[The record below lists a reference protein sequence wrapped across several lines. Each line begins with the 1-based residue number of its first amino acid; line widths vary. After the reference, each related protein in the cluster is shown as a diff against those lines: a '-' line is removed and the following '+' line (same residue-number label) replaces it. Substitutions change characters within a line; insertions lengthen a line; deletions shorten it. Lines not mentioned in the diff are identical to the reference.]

1 MTDELETA
9 PLPDPVPQPS
19 PGVPPE
25 PAPEP
30 ATAPQPAVAPTPAA
44 ASALD
49 VASRNKRNRLLGL
62 GAQTAGVIGIVLFV
76 ALGAVVLLGRGW
88 ATSTVDDITGGIDA
102 KMAQA
107 VPLIDTASS
116 KVSEISGRVGALTD
130 AADALATKV
139 DAGSGFLGALRD
151 QFTSLQARYQDFRTS
166 YSGVRDTALG
176 ALDRLETLDRLIPGF
191 TLPQGPVDA
200 LKGLDAQIQEL
211 DTKITDVGA
220 AITDGP
226 AQTVAAVV
234 AEKTA
239 KVQEGLATASGVL
252 SDAQT
257 RLTELRAEVISTGNT
272 INTWLTVLSVLLF
285 LLFLYFAF
293 LHWVLFGVGRRLRRE
308 ASDS

>member
-1 MTDELETA
+1 MTDDLETA

-19 PGVPPE
+19 RAEPDPIPE
-25 PAPEP
+25 PAQ
-30 ATAPQPAVAPTPAA
+30 AFTPAA
-44 ASALD
+44 TPATTPAAVPTQTS
-49 VASRNKRNRLLGL
+49 SSKRNRMLGL
-62 GAQTAGVIGIVLFV
+62 GAQGAGVIGIVLFV
-76 ALGAVVLLGRGW
+76 VLAAVVLLGRGW
-88 ATSTVDDITGGIDA
+88 ATSTVDDISGSIDA

-107 VPLIDTASS
+107 VPLIDTASA

-130 AADALATKV
+130 AADALAAKV
-139 DAGSGFLGALRD
+139 DAGSGLLGALRD

-166 YSGVRDTALG
+166 YSGVRDTALS

-191 TLPQGPVDA
+191 TLPPGPVDA
-200 LKGLDAQIQEL
+200 LKDLDARIQEL
-211 DTKITDVGA
+211 DTRITDVGA

-226 AQTVAAVV
+226 AQKVAAVV

-252 SDAQT
+252 SNAQT
-257 RLTELRAEVISTGNT
+257 RLTELREEVISTGNA
-272 INTWLTVLSVLLF
+272 INTWLTVLSFLLF

>member
-1 MTDELETA
+1 MTDELETK
-9 PLPDPVPQPS
+9 PLPDPVPNPS
-19 PGVPPE
+19 PGVPPA

-30 ATAPQPAVAPTPAA
+30 ATAPAPAVAPAPSAAPATTPAA
-44 ASALD
+44 APAA
-49 VASRNKRNRLLGL
+49 ASRNKRNRMLGL
-62 GAQTAGVIGIVLFV
+62 GAQTAGIIGIVLFV

-88 ATSTVDDITGGIDA
+88 ATSTVDDISGGIDA

-130 AADALATKV
+130 AADALAVKV
-139 DAGSGFLGALRD
+139 DAGSGLLGALRD

-166 YSGVRDTALG
+166 YSGVRDTALA

-200 LKGLDAQIQEL
+200 LKALDARVQEL

-226 AQTVAAVV
+226 AQKVAAVV

-252 SDAQT
+252 S
-257 RLTELRAEVISTGNT
+257 N
-272 INTWLTVLSVLLF
+272 
-285 LLFLYFAF
+285 
-293 LHWVLFGVGRRLRRE
+293 
-308 ASDS
+308 